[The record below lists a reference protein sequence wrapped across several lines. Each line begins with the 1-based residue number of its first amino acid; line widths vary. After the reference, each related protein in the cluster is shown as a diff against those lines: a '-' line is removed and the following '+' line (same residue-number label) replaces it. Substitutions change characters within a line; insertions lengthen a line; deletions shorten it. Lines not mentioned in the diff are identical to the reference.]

1 MVFWLVNQSSP
12 DLSDFPFRLS
22 CLDGCLDLTG
32 AFPEMLGVVLI
43 WGPIARPELE
53 LGVVWCDG
61 GSCCCVVL
69 EKKGGLHEF
78 FHQTTVD
85 RPQPHDGTTPL
96 AWPLARKPAVRMM
109 IRVET
114 FPPQA
119 FEPGKILDMK
129 GFLT

>member
-1 MVFWLVNQSSP
+1 MLRDGMWLANAMHLRSVNRGM
-12 DLSDFPFRLS
+12 LSLS
-22 CLDGCLDLTG
+22 TIFLAGV
-32 AFPEMLGVVLI
+32 PLG
-43 WGPIARPELE
+43 
-53 LGVVWCDG
+53 G
-61 GSCCCVVL
+61 GSRVVL

-129 GFLT
+129 FFSR